1 MINALI
7 EDLGKKNL
15 IIICDKESLDVA
27 DAFKDKLLEKNIE
40 SLLVSE
46 DDFDLF
52 NETLSG
58 DDFLLVLSKTGDNQI
73 IREMV
78 IKARRKNL
86 KVYGVYDN
94 FRCGLA
100 LLSDEYF
107 ITSKYS
113 DFLNTIFLV
122 MNLQNNV
129 KRPIPQ
135 GANVFSHVN
144 GMIIR
149 VNVTLGDEVKK
160 GSVLAI
166 IESMKMEMEVVCD
179 VEGIVADILVAPG
192 DVVFIDDPLMLINE
206 KL

>member
-27 DAFKDKLLEKNIE
+27 EDFKDKLLQKNIE

-52 NETLSG
+52 NATLSH
-58 DDFLLVLSKTGDNQI
+58 DDFLLVLSKTGQNPMLRKMIVQ
-73 IREMV
+73 
-78 IKARRKNL
+78 ARRKNL
-86 KVYGVYDN
+86 KIYGVYEN
-94 FRCGLA
+94 FRCGLV

-113 DFLNTIFLV
+113 NFLSTIFMV
-122 MNLQNNV
+122 MNLQN
-129 KRPIPQ
+129 KGSMPLK
-135 GANVFSHVN
+135 ANVFSHVN
-144 GMIIR
+144 GSIIR
-149 VNVTLGDEVKK
+149 LNVTCGDEVKK

-166 IESMKMEMEVVCD
+166 IESMKMEMELVCD
-179 VEGIVADILVAPG
+179 MDGIVDEIWVAPG
-192 DVVFIDDPLMLINE
+192 DAVFIDDPIMFIRGDE
-206 KL
+206 I